1 MANVFILYY
10 DYRHTSGNHA
20 GMAHLART
28 LAASDSRIKCIR
40 HPDQQYKGGWI
51 PAWFYS
57 RFLAVYLRL
66 VLKPGDQVVFFE
78 YLSGDFGFQD
88 TIVRLLRRWKVRH
101 TFSGFVHLGGA
112 QLLELYGSPDA
123 IRRRLGW
130 LDRVLVF
137 GSSLYNF
144 LQHTVGY
151 SGEIVCTYH
160 YADTEYYRP
169 SDSPREEDSGRLQ
182 VLFLGAIKRNLD
194 QLAEIVSETGD
205 SVDFH
210 VCTGRHRYP
219 QLEDLAHVTSY
230 GYLREAELLALMQR
244 CHVNLSVFYD
254 TVGSNAITGT
264 LAVGLAQVSSLV
276 GSIED
281 YGDPSNSIWCGDTA
295 AFVEA
300 LQTLASDRRRLQAM
314 QISARQAAERM
325 SLRKF
330 ITVFNDIFLPATDHG
345 HEE

>member
-1 MANVFILYY
+1 MGRVFILYY

-28 LAASDSRIKCIR
+28 LAAGDERIRCIK

-57 RFLAVYLRL
+57 RMLVVYLRCIL
-66 VLKPGDQVVFFE
+66 RPGDQVVFFE

-88 TIVRLLRRWKVRH
+88 TVARLLRRWKVRH
-101 TFSGFVHLGGA
+101 AFSGFVHLGGT
-112 QLLELYGSPDA
+112 QLLELYSDPNQ
-123 IRRRLGW
+123 IKRRLDW
-130 LDRVLVF
+130 VDRVLVF
-137 GSSLYNF
+137 GDSLRDF
-144 LQHTVGY
+144 LQHIVGY
-151 SGEIVCTYH
+151 RGEIVHTFH
-160 YADTEYYRP
+160 YADADYYHP
-169 SDSPREEDSGRLQ
+169 ADSLSNSESGRLQ

-194 QLAEIVSETGD
+194 QLATIIAQTRN

-210 VCTGRHRYP
+210 ICMGRQRYP
-219 QLEDLAHVTSY
+219 QLEDMPYVTRY
-230 GYLREAELLALMQR
+230 GYLNEAELLALMQR

-264 LAVGLAQVSSLV
+264 LAAGLAQVASHV

-281 YGDPSNSIWCGDTA
+281 YGDPSNTIWCEDTA

-300 LQTLASDRRRLQAM
+300 LHALDTDRQRLRVM
-314 QISARQAAERM
+314 QGSARRMAERI
-325 SLRKF
+325 SLRRF
-330 ITVFNDIFLPATDHG
+330 TILFNSIFFS
-345 HEE
+345 